1 LLSASPAT
9 VKLPEEQDVPGPF
22 DPNRH
27 VPLIDLGTVRDVLG
41 CIRDDLQ
48 RVPVLERAAELIGAA
63 IAEIEATERRKLA
76 PVPRS
81 ILDSRLLRSRRQ

>member
-1 LLSASPAT
+1 M
-9 VKLPEEQDVPGPF
+9 PGPF

-48 RVPVLERAAELIGAA
+48 RVPALERAAELIGAA
-63 IAEIEATERRKLA
+63 VAELQAAERRRLA

-81 ILDSRLLRSRRQ
+81 ILDNRLLRSRKH

>member
-1 LLSASPAT
+1 MA
-9 VKLPEEQDVPGPF
+9 GPF

-48 RVPVLERAAELIGAA
+48 RAPALERAAELIGAA
-63 IAEIEATERRKLA
+63 LAELQAAQRRRLA
-76 PVPRS
+76 PVARS
-81 ILDSRLLRSRRQ
+81 ILDSRLLRSRKH

>member
-1 LLSASPAT
+1 M
-9 VKLPEEQDVPGPF
+9 PGPF

-48 RVPVLERAAELIGAA
+48 RVPALERAAELIGAA
-63 IAEIEATERRKLA
+63 VAELQAAERRRLA

-81 ILDSRLLRSRRQ
+81 ILDSRLLRSRKH

>member
-1 LLSASPAT
+1 M
-9 VKLPEEQDVPGPF
+9 PGPF

-27 VPLIDLGTVRDVLG
+27 LPLFDLGTARDMLG

-48 RVPVLERAAELIGAA
+48 RVPALERVAELIGAA
-63 IAEIEATERRKLA
+63 LAELQAAERRRLA

-81 ILDSRLLRSRRQ
+81 ILDSRLLRSRKN

>member
-1 LLSASPAT
+1 M
-9 VKLPEEQDVPGPF
+9 PGPF

-48 RVPVLERAAELIGAA
+48 RVPALERAAELIGAA
-63 IAEIEATERRKLA
+63 VAELQAAERRRLA

-81 ILDSRLLRSRRQ
+81 ILDSRLPRSRKH